1 MATTRRTSRWKGQ
14 GLNAHYVPA
23 LQDKLL
29 TPDKE
34 VDDHTRGHLFV
45 FLFILFPILPFYHKC
60 NPSSPLENYKREG
73 RGHIMRERSRE
84 DNTQHTPPQRDLGS
98 VPSLESL

>member
-34 VDDHTRGHLFV
+34 VDGHTRGHLFV
-45 FLFILFPILPFYHKC
+45 FLFILFPILPFFTT
-60 NPSSPLENYKREG
+60 NVTRALPLKTIKG
-73 RGHIMRERSRE
+73 KAGATS
-84 DNTQHTPPQRDLGS
+84 
-98 VPSLESL
+98 